1 MPVCHCALKNLL
13 YSEVNCPEVLVKK
26 LEEGGEWGE
35 VVFSFLLFFFLT
47 VRSEVSNSHDFKRK
61 WGKAFSF
68 ELDAD
73 LCHAIAKDY
82 IKKMLKAEGIRFV
95 MDSLRKCSVRVS
107 GWVPFDQIKM
117 RSGSALAAVS

>member
-1 MPVCHCALKNLL
+1 MG
-13 YSEVNCPEVLVKK
+13 S
-26 LEEGGEWGE
+26 GERC
-35 VVFSFLLFFFLT
+35 FFFCFLFFFFLT
-47 VRSEVSNSHDFKRK
+47 VSSEVSKTHDFKRN

-73 LCHAIAKDY
+73 LWHAIAKDY
-82 IKKMLKAEGIRFV
+82 IQKMLRAEEIRFV
-95 MDSLRKCSVRVS
+95 MDSLRKCSVRVT

>member
-35 VVFSFLLFFFLT
+35 KWFLSSSLFFLT
-47 VRSEVSNSHDFKRK
+47 ISPEGSNSHDFQGK

-73 LCHAIAKDY
+73 LCHAIPKDY

-95 MDSLRKCSVRVS
+95 MDSLRKCSVRVT

-117 RSGSALAAVS
+117 RSGNALAAVS

>member
-1 MPVCHCALKNLL
+1 M
-13 YSEVNCPEVLVKK
+13 LVKK

-35 VVFSFLLFFFLT
+35 VVFFPSSFFFFLT
-47 VRSEVSNSHDFKRK
+47 VSSEVSNSHDFKRK
-61 WGKAFSF
+61 WGRAFSF
-68 ELDAD
+68 ELHAD
-73 LCHAIAKDY
+73 LCHAIAQDY

-95 MDSLRKCSVRVS
+95 MDSLRKYSVSVT